1 MTSVNVV
8 SPASDETTTVEL
20 PDAADTLSR
29 MPVIERTMR

>member
-20 PDAADTLSR
+20 PDAIFAAKINAISR
-29 MPVIERTMR
+29 K